1 MSRLP
6 GTYARI
12 AELPLEIEDYRL
24 ERLEAP
30 VTRDFIRVTTLVRLV
45 GGGEE
50 GLGEDVTWY
59 AEAHDREL
67 AAGPSRPLSGAWT
80 AESFSSALEIEE
92 PHKRWA
98 YESAALDLALRQA
111 GRSLAEALGRTP
123 RPVTFVVSPGLGD
136 PPSAEPLQRRL
147 SSTQSCASSSTP
159 EAGGRTSSFRSW
171 PRPEPSTSSTTRPST
186 RIRTPRRPTFRSIAE
201 SPRAFPRPGLKTRA
215 LTAETEEILR
225 PHRDRITWDAPIHSV
240 ADVEGPRVSATHA
253 ER

>member
-1 MSRLP
+1 VSRLP

-80 AESFSSALEIEE
+80 LESFS
-92 PHKRWA
+92 
-98 YESAALDLALRQA
+98 AAL
-111 GRSLAEALGRTP
+111 
-123 RPVTFVVSPGLGD
+123 V
-136 PPSAEPLQRRL
+136 
-147 SSTQSCASSSTP
+147 
-159 EAGGRTSSFRSW
+159 
-171 PRPEPSTSSTTRPST
+171 
-186 RIRTPRRPTFRSIAE
+186 
-201 SPRAFPRPGLKTRA
+201 
-215 LTAETEEILR
+215 
-225 PHRDRITWDAPIHSV
+225 
-240 ADVEGPRVSATHA
+240 
-253 ER
+253 